1 MSNTFGTQLRF
12 TGFGESHG
20 PAVGGVLDG
29 MPAGIDI
36 DFEAVRAMMRRRRP
50 GASPLT
56 TARKESDEVKFLSG
70 IYKGKTLGT
79 PIAFVIENSDVRSAD
94 YEQLGHAYRPN
105 HADYTYQ
112 AKYGIRDH
120 RGGCRA
126 SARETAGRVVAGA
139 LAMQFLASRG
149 ISIKAEAEAIG
160 KAASPDSFDA
170 EILAARADADSVGG
184 VVRCVVSGCP
194 AGLGEPV
201 FGKLQ
206 AMLASAMMSINAA
219 KGFEYGCGF
228 DGARRRGSE
237 LLDTPYTDAE
247 GHVRMASNHSGGI
260 QGGISNGEDI
270 YFRVAFKPVA
280 TLMRALDT
288 IDDCGNSIK
297 LEMHGRHDV
306 CVVPR
311 ALVVVEAMAA
321 LTLADALMMS
331 RK

>member
-1 MSNTFGTQLRF
+1 MSNTFGTRLRF

-29 MPAGIDI
+29 FPAAFEI
-36 DFEAVRAMMRRRRP
+36 DFDAVQAMLDRRRP
-50 GASPLT
+50 GNSPLSS
-56 TARKESDEVKFLSG
+56 ARREADRVRFLSG
-70 IYKGKTLGT
+70 IFEGKTLGT
-79 PIAFVIENSDVRSAD
+79 PIAFIIENNDARSSD
-94 YEQLGHAYRPN
+94 YECLRHAYRPN

-120 RGGCRA
+120 RGGGRS

-139 LAMQFLASRG
+139 LAMQLLHANG
-149 ISIKAEAEAIG
+149 ISVKAETESIGHARTPENFDDEIRRAKAEG
-160 KAASPDSFDA
+160 
-170 EILAARADADSVGG
+170 DSVGA
-184 VVRCVVSGCP
+184 VVRCTVSGCP

-206 AMLASAMMSINAA
+206 AMLASAMMSINAV

-228 DGARRRGSE
+228 DGALCRGSE
-237 LLDTPYTDAE
+237 LLDTPCADAD
-247 GHVRMASNHSGGI
+247 GRVRMSANNSGGI

-280 TLMRALDT
+280 TLMRSLDT
-288 IDDCGNSIK
+288 IDDKGKPVK
-297 LEMHGRHDV
+297 LQMHGRHDV

-321 LTLADALMMS
+321 LTLADALLLS
-331 RK
+331 R

>member
-1 MSNTFGTQLRF
+1 M
-12 TGFGESHG
+12 
-20 PAVGGVLDG
+20 
-29 MPAGIDI
+29 
-36 DFEAVRAMMRRRRP
+36 
-50 GASPLT
+50 
-56 TARKESDEVKFLSG
+56 
-70 IYKGKTLGT
+70 
-79 PIAFVIENSDVRSAD
+79 
-94 YEQLGHAYRPN
+94 
-105 HADYTYQ
+105 
-112 AKYGIRDH
+112 
-120 RGGCRA
+120 
-126 SARETAGRVVAGA
+126 VAGA